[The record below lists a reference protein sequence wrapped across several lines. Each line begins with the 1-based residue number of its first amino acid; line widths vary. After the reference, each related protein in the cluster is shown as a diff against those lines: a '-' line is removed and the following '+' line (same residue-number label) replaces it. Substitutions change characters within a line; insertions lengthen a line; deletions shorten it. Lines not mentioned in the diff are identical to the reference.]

1 MMRRWRGEGMEMPR
15 RWRGDGMDME
25 MDLSLKAGRPM
36 VEEILGVTMRDYI
49 RTRHSQG
56 AFMKFKRCT
65 YV

>member
-1 MMRRWRGEGMEMPR
+1 
-15 RWRGDGMDME
+15 MDME